1 MTEDYLR
8 RKLPQNFPVVYH
20 KLKQESFVD
29 LAENCNN
36 ICVNDF
42 SSKNL
47 SDKETSCLRTCYKK
61 SIEFDAYMAH
71 EYERIFIND
80 MKKFNLRQGL

>member
-29 LAENCNN
+29 LSENCNN

-42 SSKNL
+42 TSSSL
-47 SDKETSCLRTCYKK
+47 TDKENSCLKSCYKK
-61 SIEFDAYMAH
+61 SIEFDAYLAH
-71 EYERIFIND
+71 EYERIFISE
-80 MKKFNLRQGL
+80 MKKFNLREGL